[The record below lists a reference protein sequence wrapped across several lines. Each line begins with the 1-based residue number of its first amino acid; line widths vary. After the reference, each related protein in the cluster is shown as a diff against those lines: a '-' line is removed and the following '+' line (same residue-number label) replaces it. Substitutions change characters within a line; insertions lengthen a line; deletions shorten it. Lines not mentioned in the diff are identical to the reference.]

1 MRRVL
6 LSLPLALLLSA
17 CATKHTTAAGG
28 LRLGTTA
35 EENYQKGVDE
45 LTAKNYPEAIRFF
58 EYVRAKYPYSKV
70 SASAGLR
77 LADVK
82 FAEGRFLEAAEAY
95 EAFQKDHPTSGEL
108 DYAEFRA
115 GLAHAKAAPQDFFF
129 LPPLEEKD
137 LTETEKAV
145 GALRAF
151 LEKHPSSQWVPEARK
166 ALARA
171 EQLLAKRELYAGD
184 YYAKHERWAG
194 AAGRYKGLV
203 DRFPGSPLVETAL
216 WRLARAQVKLDQK
229 LLARQALQRLIAEHP
244 ESDRR
249 AEAEKLLE
257 SLR

>member
-6 LSLPLALLLSA
+6 LALPLAALLAA
-17 CATKHTTAAGG
+17 CATKHTTVAGA

-35 EENYQKGVDE
+35 EENYQKGLDE
-45 LTAKNYPEAIRFF
+45 LREKNHTEAVRFF

-82 FAEGRFLEAAEAY
+82 FSEGRFLEAAEAY
-95 EAFQKDHPTSGEL
+95 EAFQKDHPTSDEL

-115 GLAHAKAAPQDFFF
+115 GLSHAKAAPQDFFL

-137 LTETEKAV
+137 QAETEKAV
-145 GALRAF
+145 TALRVF
-151 LEKHPSSQWVPEARK
+151 IEKRPSSQWVPEAKK
-166 ALARA
+166 ALAAA
-171 EQLLAKRELYAGD
+171 EGLLAKRELYAGD
-184 YYAKHERWAG
+184 YYAKRERWAG

-203 DRFPGSPLVETAL
+203 ERFPESPLVETAL
-216 WRLARAQVKLDQK
+216 WRLAQAQVKLDQK
-229 LLARQALQRLIAEHP
+229 FLARQALQRLIAQHP
-244 ESDRR
+244 ESGRR

>member
-6 LSLPLALLLSA
+6 LTLPLAVLLSA
-17 CATKHTTAAGG
+17 CATKHTTAGG
-28 LRLGTTA
+28 ALRLGTTA
-35 EENYQKGVDE
+35 EENYQKGLDE
-45 LTAKNYPEAIRFF
+45 LGEKNYPEAIRFF

-115 GLAHAKAAPQDFFF
+115 GVAHAKAAPQDFFL

-137 LTETEKAV
+137 QAETEKAV
-145 GALRAF
+145 AALRAF
-151 LEKHPSSQWVPEARK
+151 VEKRPSSQWLPEARK

-171 EQLLAKRELYAGD
+171 ENLLAKRELYAGD
-184 YYAKHERWAG
+184 YYAKRERWAG

-203 DRFPGSPLVETAL
+203 DRYPDSRLVETAL

-244 ESDRR
+244 ESAQR